1 MLRSRGLRT
10 VAILAAGLLVS
21 APALAVPV
29 GFTIS
34 GVSFTPGTGYGV
46 DSSESLGTPTLLNVR
61 FSTSGFLAQ
70 NVSLDLP
77 TSATSTFFFGTVDF
91 EEPSAGGGIGTAEMD
106 NLGVTATFTFTS
118 PVGISQQLTALGT
131 ATAGSVSDAFVDYT
145 LAWAPVVVNFGT
157 GGQFRVSLADLA
169 FSAQGSKDL
178 NATIALLAL
187 PTSQGVPTV
196 VAPTVAVPEPGSL
209 ALLGLGLAGL
219 RFSRRRKSN

>member
-77 TSATSTFFFGTVDF
+77 TSATSTFFSGR
-91 EEPSAGGGIGTAEMD
+91 S
-106 NLGVTATFTFTS
+106 
-118 PVGISQQLTALGT
+118 
-131 ATAGSVSDAFVDYT
+131 T
-145 LAWAPVVVNFGT
+145 LKN
-157 GGQFRVSLADLA
+157 R
-169 FSAQGSKDL
+169 AQGAESELQKW
-178 NATIALLAL
+178 II
-187 PTSQGVPTV
+187 
-196 VAPTVAVPEPGSL
+196 
-209 ALLGLGLAGL
+209 LG
-219 RFSRRRKSN
+219 